1 MRAGMLT
8 ERLVIQSAIGA
19 SDGQGGTTSASQAT
33 VATIWAEQ
41 VPSQRATETLQAE
54 SVGSHAQ
61 YQFRTRVRVD
71 VNASH
76 TASWTPR
83 FPSGHSAMTLQ
94 VLGVQ
99 PEPGRQTMLLTCA
112 VVQ

>member
-1 MRAGMLT
+1 MRAGPLT
-8 ERLVIQSAIGA
+8 ERLVIQSASGA
-19 SDGQGGTTSASQAT
+19 SDGQGGTTSATPTT

-41 VPSQRATETLQAE
+41 IMRGATETLQAE

-61 YQFRTRVRVD
+61 YQFRARVRSD

-76 TASWTPR
+76 TALWTPR
-83 FPSGHSAMTLQ
+83 FPEGHAEMTLQ
-94 VLGVQ
+94 ILGVQ
-99 PEPGRQTMLLTCA
+99 PGPDRQSMLLTCA